1 MTSDELANN
10 TRRQMLRFIGV
21 TGITAATNFGTA
33 AATTPNGDGN
43 EREGGRLSVGG
54 CHRINR
60 LRGIARRHY
69 RFFRE
74 FTSDIGLP
82 DDTVDVS
89 GESMSRSHRTSPSNI
104 AMYITSTIGAAE
116 IGILSDHEARWRI
129 WTVVKTLESLEK
141 WNGLFLRWYDIRTGR
156 PWMENHSGTKYIS
169 TVDNGHLTAALV
181 VIGQAFDGNLAKRA
195 RALVAA
201 QEYAPFHHP
210 ENGKLRGGY
219 DFESGLTDWTYG
231 MVNSEPRV
239 ASYCAIGKG
248 DLPDTHWWRP
258 NRTFEP
264 EADWT
269 QQAAQGEYQTYD
281 GVEVFEGHYSYNG
294 ITYVPSWGGAQFE
307 ALMPSLFIKE
317 QELGTEGFGKNNV
330 HWTQVQVEFAEDQN
344 WPVWGLSPCGTPDG
358 YGAFG
363 VPDQGAW
370 KGNYTP
376 GPIVTPHAT
385 FLALDYAPRAALKN
399 IRQLRKMGIDSKYG
413 FYDSVNAETGELTKK
428 FYALDQGMSITAIAN
443 HLSDGVI
450 RDHFHDSE
458 IGERP
463 EHLLER
469 ETFTI

>member
-1 MTSDELANN
+1 M
-10 TRRQMLRFIGV
+10 RRKFLQTIGL
-21 TGITAATNFGTA
+21 TGITAAAGVSTVTADGTEDEKTVGRASSGTNH
-33 AATTPNGDGN
+33 
-43 EREGGRLSVGG
+43 RE
-54 CHRINR
+54 NR

-69 RFFRE
+69 RFFE
-74 FTSDIGLP
+74 KFTSDRGLP

-89 GESMSRSHRTSPSNI
+89 GDTVTRSYRTSPSNI
-104 AMYITSTIGAAE
+104 AMYLTSTIGAAE
-116 IGILSDHEARWRI
+116 IGVVSDHEAQWRI
-129 WTVVKTLESLEK
+129 RTVVETLESLEK

-156 PWMENHSGTKYIS
+156 PWMETHSGTKYVS

-181 VIGQAFDGNLAKRA
+181 VIGQRYDGELADRA
-195 RALVAA
+195 QALVAA
-201 QEYAPFHHP
+201 QDYAPFHHP
-210 ENGKLRGGY
+210 DNGQLRGGY

-248 DLPDTHWWRP
+248 DIPDTHWWRP

-264 EADWT
+264 EDDWT
-269 QQAAQGEYQTYD
+269 QQTAQGEFQTYD
-281 GVEVFEGHYSYNG
+281 GVEVFEGHYTYNG
-294 ITYVPSWGGAQFE
+294 TKYVPSWGGAQFE

-317 QELGTEGFGKNNV
+317 QELGTEGFGKNNA
-330 HWTQVQVEFAEDQN
+330 HWTRVQIEFAEDQN
-344 WPVWGLSPCGTPDG
+344 WPIWGLSPCGTPNG

-370 KGNYTP
+370 KDHYTP

-385 FLALDYAPRAALKN
+385 FLALDYAPHAALEN
-399 IRQLRKMGIDSKYG
+399 VRQLRKMGIDGKYG

-428 FYALDQGMSITAIAN
+428 FYSLDQGMSITAIAN
-443 HLSDGVI
+443 HLSNGSI
-450 RDHFHDSE
+450 RNYFHDSE